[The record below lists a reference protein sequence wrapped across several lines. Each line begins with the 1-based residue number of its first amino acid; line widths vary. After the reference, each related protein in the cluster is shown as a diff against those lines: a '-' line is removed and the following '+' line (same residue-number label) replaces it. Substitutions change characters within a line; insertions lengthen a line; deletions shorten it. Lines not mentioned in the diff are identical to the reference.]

1 MGKSTY
7 GQGQLVNKNYANKGI
22 DFEKIINAANQMY
35 IHRGLATVIKVPTP
49 TKVLWKNYNGYR
61 MPAKAFYSEKSWL
74 DYIGVV
80 DGVAVTFDAK
90 ETTNKTSFPLSNVKE
105 HQIQAMRQWERCGGS
120 SFLLVWF
127 KKQNEIYLL
136 PYEVLMSAW
145 NEAKKGGRKSIP
157 YQQFKANSI
166 KVNSGNNVYCDWITA
181 YITYRGV

>member
-7 GQGQLVNKNYANKGI
+7 GKGQLVNKSYSNRGMMLEELVSK
-22 DFEKIINAANQMY
+22 ANQMY
-35 IHRGLATVIKVPTP
+35 MHKGLATVIKVPTP
-49 TKVLWKNYNGYR
+49 WKVLWKNYGGYR
-61 MPAKAFYSEKSWL
+61 KPINAFPEHKSFL

-90 ETTNKTSFPLSNVKE
+90 ETTIKTSFPLSNIKE

-127 KKQNEIYLL
+127 KQQNEIYLL
-136 PYEVLMSAW
+136 PYQVLMSAW

-157 YQQFKANSI
+157 YQQFKAKSI
-166 KVNSGNNVYCDWITA
+166 KVNNGNNVYCDWITA